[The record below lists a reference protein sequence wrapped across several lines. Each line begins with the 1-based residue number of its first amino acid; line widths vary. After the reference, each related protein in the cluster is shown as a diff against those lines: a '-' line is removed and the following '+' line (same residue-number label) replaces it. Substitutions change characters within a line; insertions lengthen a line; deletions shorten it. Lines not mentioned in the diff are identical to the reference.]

1 MQASDTPRRQGE
13 GTLPTRP
20 FYGVASIIPKILFFL
35 ITQLIHVHEIPLR
48 KSAEMAIHVPMHP
61 KVLMSPPLLDIHVT
75 ASFLL
80 LSVSFY
86 LQYHIYDTL
95 EKAL

>member
-20 FYGVASIIPKILFFL
+20 FYSVASRILKILFFL
-35 ITQLIHVHEIPLR
+35 ITQLIHVHEMLLR
-48 KSAEMAIHVPMHP
+48 KNAEMAIHVPMHP
-61 KVLMSPPLLDIHVT
+61 NFLMSPPTMDIHVT
-75 ASFLL
+75 AHFLL
-80 LSVSFY
+80 LSVSFA